1 MKKNVNNL
9 ENVEILKK
17 YKDLSKALLIHSSKQ
32 NQEIF
37 KFIEYINNTNKLI
50 SINAELIKE
59 IIPAE
64 DIFEVFNISDSRK
77 CNDIYSSLFHLA
89 YEKDNNIISEK
100 MDNLLIDLE
109 KECN

>member
-9 ENVEILKK
+9 EILKK
-17 YKDLSKALLIHSSKQ
+17 YRDLSKSLLIHSSKQ
-32 NQEIF
+32 SHEIF
-37 KFIEYINNTNKLI
+37 KFIEYVNNTNNLI

-64 DIFEVFNISDSRK
+64 DIFEIFNISDSRK

-100 MDNLLIDLE
+100 IDNLLIKLE
-109 KECN
+109 KECC